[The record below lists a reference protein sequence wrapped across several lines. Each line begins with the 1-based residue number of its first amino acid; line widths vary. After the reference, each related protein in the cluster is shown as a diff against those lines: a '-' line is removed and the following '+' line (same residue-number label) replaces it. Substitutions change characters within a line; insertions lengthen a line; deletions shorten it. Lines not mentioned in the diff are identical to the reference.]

1 MKKDGEEDDRDLSKL
16 ILADTAS
23 AIPPLSQ
30 QPPPMAE
37 GRAASTSTS
46 RKRTRTEA
54 GQETERGRREKMS
67 DMYALLQT
75 MVPTLFP
82 KATRVKIISETA
94 EYIKEL
100 ERRRDRLEEMKKSI
114 GAVAATPILVSQCS
128 NPDSSLRVTVS
139 GNVAFFGIQSVR
151 VRRGLATQII
161 MAFEKHE
168 AQVFAA
174 NVAVNHGLLMVT
186 VTAFVGNNRDDI
198 IDKIIRDIRNL

>member
-1 MKKDGEEDDRDLSKL
+1 MKKEGEEDDRDLSKL

-37 GRAASTSTS
+37 GRAAFTSTS

-82 KATRVKIISETA
+82 KVVNLGLPYPVLLSRFFDDPSQT
-94 EYIKEL
+94 L
-100 ERRRDRLEEMKKSI
+100 FL
-114 GAVAATPILVSQCS
+114 GFWFLV
-128 NPDSSLRVTVS
+128 
-139 GNVAFFGIQSVR
+139 FGFWL
-151 VRRGLATQII
+151 GYEGEDH
-161 MAFEKHE
+161 F
-168 AQVFAA
+168 
-174 NVAVNHGLLMVT
+174 
-186 VTAFVGNNRDDI
+186 
-198 IDKIIRDIRNL
+198 